1 MKAHVQCLT
10 MEARISAQKLLGVGG
25 RSGTIKVAKIMDPL
39 HKHQE
44 IALWLCFIECL
55 RSFVYSIS
63 SGDSFSSRKRFF
75 FCRYLLAHKNSL
87 PGKDHD
93 DAFTSKAHILLLL
106 LWGKRRDYDSLI
118 NNKTRVQQQRA
129 TCNRKQARWTMFFLS
144 CSKFLQGKYCLLIY
158 HLLLGHEYISKAIY
172 IYIYIYI

>member
-63 SGDSFSSRKRFF
+63 SGDSFSSRGWLFF

-93 DAFTSKAHILLLL
+93 DDAFTSKAHILLLLL

-129 TCNRKQARWTMFFLS
+129 TCNRKQARWT
-144 CSKFLQGKYCLLIY
+144 IY
-158 HLLLGHEYISKAIY
+158 VLPFML
-172 IYIYIYI
+172 